1 MNNNTRVSKGINY
14 NNKNANDSLLTAPN
28 TFRLLSA
35 IGFASSFVI
44 RLCAM
49 CISFDRS
56 FSPVCSFSHSLWLS
70 SGILWFPIVLIHI
83 WLRSD
88 RHSHAIFAR
97 ALKPFDTIRV
107 RCILWAFVHSLL
119 LFWCMMLCMCVCAL
133 CFSSSNSIYPFG
145 SFSVTPCNRSHST
158 SCVDIWF
165 LIFIQSIS
173 LFFNFDSNWMI
184 WLFFGSC
191 VFNILSALCTETKLK
206 RFAFSFDF
214 CLSLLVVVCWS
225 TNQAIHIYLICAFWS
240 PVHWTSTCD
249 VSQWMEKTERERERE
264 RE

>member
-35 IGFASSFVI
+35 IGLASSFVI

-119 LFWCMMLCMCVCAL
+119 LFWCMMLCVCVCVCTLFLFFQFNLSFWLFL
-133 CFSSSNSIYPFG
+133 CYTIQSLSSHLMRWYLVFD
-145 SFSVTPCNRSHST
+145 FHSKH
-158 SCVDIWF
+158 
-165 LIFIQSIS
+165 IFI
-173 LFFNFDSNWMI
+173 L
-184 WLFFGSC
+184 
-191 VFNILSALCTETKLK
+191 
-206 RFAFSFDF
+206 
-214 CLSLLVVVCWS
+214 
-225 TNQAIHIYLICAFWS
+225 
-240 PVHWTSTCD
+240 
-249 VSQWMEKTERERERE
+249 
-264 RE
+264 